1 MFSNF
6 KREDLLVRK
15 FIRMGGCSF
24 NPLRSRFDFTQIVNE
39 DAMLYNSLLN
49 QPFVYNWKHHEMI
62 RCRLEEGNVPY
73 SVEIREC
80 EVYRNIDSPEPLF
93 MVRYDL
99 LFSIKTLEIRTDL
112 MNIKLPEEIAKI
124 PSPNFATF
132 NLESDSI
139 RVESLK
145 VILDLV
151 DALATETITVTIRTN
166 AIHGDLSDV

>member
-1 MFSNF
+1 
-6 KREDLLVRK
+6 
-15 FIRMGGCSF
+15 
-24 NPLRSRFDFTQIVNE
+24 
-39 DAMLYNSLLN
+39 
-49 QPFVYNWKHHEMI
+49 MI